1 MNKKILK
8 SLWVASM
15 FFAAV
20 GCDKDQLGATFTGE
34 GEDAQT
40 AYFAQKTVSESFDAN
55 TTGDKVVYVNLLR
68 QSAEGELTVEL
79 ETTMDEATA
88 QFYEIPESVSFADGE
103 YGVTIPVSISS
114 VENYAPGVTYAAVIK
129 AINPDHEEVD
139 GMVSIASKYGSVT
152 VATTLALVW
161 KPVYTLQDPTKLL
174 SNDLTDADY
183 VVGPNGTP
191 LPQTG
196 TYYYYGILTA
206 AGLDE
211 DPGLTLERA
220 EGTSV
225 FRINHWAN
233 DVNVIFSVNPDKKIT
248 IDGKEYMTLS
258 VSEQT
263 TGVSSGSEDILFSDA
278 ANYTG
283 NPAILN
289 TYPCYWD
296 GEREFA
302 FTLVYYDSEG
312 NWKPETEYFVLDDG
326 SASLE

>member
-55 TTGDKVVYVNLLR
+55 ATGDKTVYVSLLR
-68 QSAEGELTVEL
+68 QNAEGELTVEL
-79 ETTMDEATA
+79 ETEMDEATA

-103 YGVTIPVSISS
+103 YGVTIPVSISG
-114 VENYAPGVTYAAVIK
+114 VENYAPGVTYSAVIGVV
-129 AINPDHEEVD
+129 NPDHDPVD
-139 GMVSIASKYGSVT
+139 GNVSVATKYKSVT
-152 VATTLALVW
+152 VSTTLTLIW
-161 KPVYTLQDPTKLL
+161 KPFYTLKDPSKLL
-174 SNDLTDADY
+174 SNELTAEDY
-183 VVGPNGTP
+183 VVGPNGSP
-191 LPQTG
+191 LQQTG
-196 TYYYYGILTA
+196 TYYYAGILTA
-206 AGLDE
+206 AGLEE

-258 VSEQT
+258 VTEQT

-278 ANYTG
+278 INYTG
-283 NPAILN
+283 NPAALN

-312 NWKPETEYFVLDDG
+312 AWNPAMEYFVLDDG